1 MFVVAHISDLHF
13 NGTRYNRRRIEAT
26 LDYIHARAKGI
37 DVLLVTGDI
46 TDEGS
51 ESEYREAHG
60 VLYSPLPMLITAGNH
75 DHRERFTAGLLG
87 AQSSAPVNSAEIIN
101 GVLFVVCDSSI
112 PDRNDGHLTDE
123 TLAWASEQI
132 VAAGPRTPVIM
143 AFHHPPVVLEMPF
156 MDTIRQTGEDRL
168 ASLVVEHPNIVGF
181 VCGHA
186 HTPAVTSFAGRPLAI
201 APGVASTLNL
211 PFEGSEV
218 INRGQPPGI
227 AFHVLHGLDDGPDA
241 WRLIS
246 HFRSV
251 MF

>member
-26 LDYIHARAKGI
+26 LDYIHARAAGI
-37 DVLLVTGDI
+37 DALLVTGDI

-51 ESEYREAHG
+51 ESEYREAYG
-60 VLYSPLPMLITAGNH
+60 TLYSPLPMLITAGNH
-75 DHRERFTAGLLG
+75 DHRERFNDGLLG
-87 AQSSAPVNSAEIIN
+87 HRSSAPVNRCELID

-112 PDRNDGHLTDE
+112 PGRNDGLLDDE
-123 TLAWASEQI
+123 TLGWMSEQI
-132 VAAGPRTPVIM
+132 SAAGPRVPVIV
-143 AFHHPPVVLEMPF
+143 AFHHPPTTLGMDF
-156 MDTIRQTGEDRL
+156 MDSIRQTGEERL
-168 ASLVVEHPNIVGF
+168 AALVTEHPNIVGF

-186 HTPAVTSFAGRPLAI
+186 HTPAVTMFAGRPLAI

-211 PFEGSEV
+211 PFEGTEI

-227 AFHVLHGLDDGPDA
+227 AFHMVSGLDDGPDA
-241 WRLIS
+241 WRLIT
-246 HFRSV
+246 HYRSV